1 MHLVLNLRLNLF
13 QKYFCLT
20 KVSMHFYCNAF
31 SFHLTINFFHEATSA
46 LDSESEK
53 IVQNALDTLVTKAHG
68 NMTIVIVA
76 HRLSTVRNADAIV
89 VISKGALVEYGD
101 HESLMK
107 ISDGHY
113 KNLVER
119 QSETSSDEMEE
130 KEKDEEEKSFDPKDE
145 SKYEER
151 SLAHLEFNRV
161 TFAYPTRYLVSS
173 TLFVEFLFSSVA
185 R

>member
-1 MHLVLNLRLNLF
+1 MRF
-13 QKYFCLT
+13 YF
-20 KVSMHFYCNAF
+20 NAF

-107 ISDGHY
+107 INDGHY

-119 QSETSSDEMEE
+119 QSETSSDVMEE
-130 KEKDEEEKSFDPKDE
+130 EESFDPKDE
-145 SKYEER
+145 LKYDEG

-173 TLFVEFLFSSVA
+173 TLFVEFLVSSVA